1 MSGAERQSCN
11 TTMEKS
17 CRDVAFG
24 TKKRRSINWLGMGLV
39 QLMVFAFMIGTAYA
53 QTDPPYV
60 QWQYTGEAQLGDP
73 AGEDW
78 IFDVIKTTDGGFLSA
93 GFSDNVA
100 GVHLPS
106 YVKVDGNG
114 NYLWDQIV
122 SMGLNYHKGNFQ
134 VVKELDNGHFVL
146 FGNKQKTINTTPP
159 IDADYLILH
168 EIDASGNAIS
178 GFPKLFLPNIAD
190 ADMAFGFSLQ
200 LEKNSQGVVIGY
212 TVTGLYKK
220 RIQTVPVVV
229 YGPEKGFIMEIDKNG
244 TETGFGTKTMIDPT
258 AVASEIRNHKN
269 TYDANG
275 EQTGYI
281 LCGDISDVSNPERD
295 VYLKKLDLNG
305 IKVWEKRYTK
315 SQLVA
320 SGVYVNKF
328 DYFNGTKELE
338 TGEDSYYTAC
348 YTTLPYGY
356 VNDNERGFDVVQA
369 PDGNIIVNAYF
380 DYYNCSSTGS
390 DNGIFTGEYLATNAV
405 IIKVDQTNGNATSA
419 ENYRYFAGIDYFSR
433 MKILENPVTPTDYK
447 IVVIGNN
454 PHIDENGIPIRM
466 MGELLMLDNTGT
478 RQWYKQF
485 NDNSEEYCMFGLTLT
500 SDGGYV
506 VAGNNEMD
514 VIVNGTV
521 IKTENYV
528 AIKLNH
534 DCPEFNVIPLNITEN
549 TEWVIPKRIK
559 QDVFVKQGATLT
571 INDEVYFS
579 KDAHLIVEV
588 GAKLE
593 LVGALLTNSC
603 DAPYWPGIQVWGTSS
618 GAQNPVEQG
627 WVLMSNSTI
636 ENAEIG
642 IVANDYYTPDAW
654 KMGHTGGIVQANNS
668 VFRNSNVAV
677 QFDPYE
683 PFSVSMF
690 TGCEFITDENYWLI
704 GEPLAA
710 NPFAFVKLTSHRGVQ
725 FTNCT
730 FQNEAPGL
738 FETQSRGTG
747 ILSTNGGFSVTDGSS
762 FTDLYYGIY
771 GMDVLA
777 QNTFYVHDASFS
789 SYRGIYMNSCFNNQI
804 DGSTFVVPVSIT
816 GENMQSYGL
825 YMEYST
831 GYAIEDNTFTS
842 AESTPTGIGVYVNN
856 SGIDDNEIYS
866 NDFINLQYS
875 IIAQDI
881 NRRNTVGGLV
891 IKCNTFDHTTSDI
904 TVVGS
909 PNAHDVVNQGIAYH
923 QGANSTDPVLM
934 AGNLFYYNTTST
946 DFDDINNG
954 LSHFNYYY
962 PFNIKPGFEHVK
974 PLDFTIN
981 TVTGFQKTVNQDWS
995 FTNGCPKHTGGGGSG
1010 ALRSQMITSGQ
1021 QADSTANVLALL
1033 VDGGNTQ
1040 QLTGEV
1046 QQSSPSQTVALY
1058 NELMATSPYLSDSV
1072 VESAI
1077 VKEDVLPN
1085 ALLRDI
1091 MAANAHSS
1099 KSELLMNTLNSRWD
1113 PMPDYMKAQ
1122 ILQGR
1127 SLVSLKE
1134 ETESQLGAYR
1144 LNEARALYGLSRIFM
1159 TDTLNTVAST
1169 DSLIDLLENAN
1180 TLNAQYQLAMLHLN
1194 RGEDTLGSNVL
1205 SNIPS
1210 IFTLTAYEL
1219 TTHQNMVDY
1228 YDWLV
1233 AIKQNQGNILYPDST
1248 QQQQLWDIAAADSS
1262 GAGIYA
1268 RNLLVA
1274 MGATT
1279 YSEPIVLPD
1288 IYKST
1293 RAMEDYDKLLLTDA
1307 PNFLKLF
1314 PNPTKDYVILEY
1326 KLETDVLANISINDI
1341 KGITIKAIETKGQ
1354 QDQIT
1359 LITSDWKPGIYL
1371 ANLKISGKIV
1381 ESIKFTIVK

>member
-1 MSGAERQSCN
+1 MSGAERPSCN

-17 CRDVAFG
+17 CRNAAFG
-24 TKKRRSINWLGMGLV
+24 TKERLSINWLGMGLV

-73 AGEDW
+73 TGEDW
-78 IFDVIKTTDGGFLSA
+78 IYDVIETPDGGFLSA
-93 GFSDNVA
+93 GFSDNIA
-100 GVHLPS
+100 GFHLPS

-122 SMGLNYHKGNFQ
+122 SMGLNYNQGNFQ

-146 FGNKQKTINTTPP
+146 FGNKQKTIGTTPP

-220 RIQTVPVVV
+220 RIQTVPEVV

-244 TETGFGTKTMIDPT
+244 IETGFGSKSMIDPT

-269 TYDANG
+269 TYSANG
-275 EQTGYI
+275 VHNGYV
-281 LCGDISDVSNPERD
+281 LCGDITDANNPERD
-295 VYLKKLDLNG
+295 VYLTKLDLNG
-305 IKVWEKRYTK
+305 AKLWEKRFTK
-315 SQLVA
+315 AQLVA

-348 YTTLPYGY
+348 EGTLPYGY
-356 VNDNERGFDVVQA
+356 VNDNERAFDVVQA
-369 PDGNIIVNAYF
+369 PDQNIIVNAYF
-380 DYYNCSSTGS
+380 DYYNCSDTGS
-390 DNGIFTGEYLATNAV
+390 NNGIFTGEYLATNAV
-405 IIKVDQTNGNATSA
+405 IIKVNPTNGEATSA
-419 ENYRYFAGIDYFSR
+419 ENYRYFAGFDYYSR
-433 MKILENPVTPTDYK
+433 MKILENLSAPSDYH

-454 PHIDENGIPIRM
+454 PHMDENGIPIRM

-506 VAGNNEMD
+506 VGGNNEMD
-514 VIVNGTV
+514 VIVNGAP
-521 IKTENYV
+521 IETENYV
-528 AIKLNH
+528 AIKLSP
-534 DCPEFNVIPLNITEN
+534 DCPEFNVLPLNITEN

-571 INDEVYFS
+571 IKDEVYFS
-579 KDAHLIVEV
+579 KDAHLIVEA

-603 DAPYWPGIQVWGTSS
+603 DAPYWPGIQVWGTSL

-636 ENAEIG
+636 ENAETG
-642 IVANDYYTPDAW
+642 IVANNYYTLNAW
-654 KMGHTGGIVQANNS
+654 QPGYRGGIVQANS
-668 VFRNSNVAV
+668 ATFRNCNIAV
-677 QFDPYE
+677 QFDAYE
-683 PFSVSMF
+683 PFSVSYF
-690 TGCEFITDENYWLI
+690 TNCSFVTDENYWLI

-710 NPFAFVKLTSHRGVQ
+710 NPFAFAKLTSHRGVV
-725 FTNCT
+725 FANCT
-730 FQNEAPGL
+730 FQNEVPEL
-738 FETQSRGTG
+738 FGTQSRGTG
-747 ILSTNGGFSVTDGSS
+747 ILSTNGGFSVKDGCS

-771 GMDVLA
+771 AMDVLA

-789 SYRGIYMNSCFNNQI
+789 SYRGIYMSSCYNNQI

-816 GENMQSYGL
+816 GVNNEAYGL

-831 GYAIEDNTFTS
+831 GYAIEDNRFTS
-842 AESTPTGIGVYVNN
+842 AESTPTGIGVYINN
-856 SGIDDNEIYS
+856 SGTDDNEIYR
-866 NDFINLQYS
+866 NDFSNLQYS
-875 IIAQDI
+875 IVAKDI

-891 IKCNTFDHTTSDI
+891 IKCNTFYQTVSDI
-904 TVVGS
+904 SVVGGYS
-909 PNAHDVVNQGIAYH
+909 AHDVINQGIAYH
-923 QGANSTDPVLM
+923 QGALSTDPTQM
-934 AGNLFYYNTTST
+934 AGNLFYYNTSSI
-946 DFDDINNG
+946 DFDDLNNG
-954 LSHFNYYY
+954 LNYFNYYY
-962 PFNIKPGFEHVK
+962 PSNVKPGFGNVN
-974 PLDFTIN
+974 PQDITFN
-981 TVTGFQKTVNQDWS
+981 TVTKQGTTVNEDWY
-995 FTNGCPKHTGGGGSG
+995 FNLGCPSHTGGIGT
-1010 ALRSQMITSGQ
+1010 LRSQMATAGQ
-1021 QADSTANVLALL
+1021 QADSTASVLALL
-1033 VDGGNTQ
+1033 VDGGDTPL
-1040 QLTGEV
+1040 LTNEV
-1046 QQSSPSQTVALY
+1046 QQSTPPQTVTMY

-1091 MAANAHSS
+1091 MVANAHSS
-1099 KSELLMNTLNSRWD
+1099 KSEVLMTTLDSRAN

-1134 ETESQLGAYR
+1134 ETEARLGAYR
-1144 LNEARALYGLSRIFM
+1144 LNEARALYGLSRHFM
-1159 TDTLNTVAST
+1159 TDTLNPLVST
-1169 DSLIDLLENAN
+1169 DSLIGLLAGAY
-1180 TLNAQYQLAMLHLN
+1180 TLNAKYQLALLYLN
-1194 RGEDTLGSNVL
+1194 QGDYSLGSNVL
-1205 SNIPS
+1205 NNVPALFPLS
-1210 IFTLTAYEL
+1210 ADEL
-1219 TTHQNMVDY
+1219 IAHQNMLDY

-1233 AIKQNQGNILYPDST
+1233 AVKQGNGNILNPDST
-1248 QQQQLWDIAAADSS
+1248 QQQQLWDIAQADSS
-1262 GAGIYA
+1262 GAGVYA
-1268 RNLLVA
+1268 RNLLVTLDE
-1274 MGATT
+1274 TT
-1279 YSEPIVLPD
+1279 YNEPIVLPD

-1293 RAMEDYDKLLLTDA
+1293 RAMEDYDKLLHMDA
-1307 PNFLKLF
+1307 PNFLKVF
-1314 PNPTKDYVILEY
+1314 PNPAKDYIILEY
-1326 KLETDVLANISINDI
+1326 KLETDVFSNISIHDI
-1341 KGITIKAIETKGQ
+1341 KGTTIKSIETKGQ
-1354 QDQIT
+1354 VDQIT
-1359 LITSDWKPGIYL
+1359 LITSDWKPGIYI
-1371 ANLKISGKIV
+1371 ANLKINGKTLD
-1381 ESIKFTIVK
+1381 SIKFTIVE